1 MLPALISSNCAAGFG
16 CLTDRLR
23 RRYMIASP
31 SDIRWTDVVQALV
44 GLGGIPFIIYQLREV
59 KRSVQGQ
66 TLSELYD
73 HYHQVVSVFLEKPN
87 LRPYFYENKALDTS
101 ADPALCVEVESM
113 CELFAAVLEH
123 AVVQEKNVPRRAWAE
138 CWQTFVTERLQ
149 KSSVLQEY
157 LKKNEGWYLKTLP
170 SPSPRL
176 KAALTKPAGRF
187 FSFLWPSRNSAEN

>member
-1 MLPALISSNCAAGFG
+1 
-16 CLTDRLR
+16 
-23 RRYMIASP
+23 MIASP
-31 SDIRWTDVVQALV
+31 SDIKWTDVVQALV

-73 HYHQVVSVFLEKPN
+73 HYHQVVSVFLKKPN
-87 LRPYFYENKALDTS
+87 LRPYFYENKPLDTS
-101 ADPALCVEVESM
+101 AGPALCAEVESI

-138 CWQTFVTERLQ
+138 CWQTFVMERLK

-157 LKKNEGWYLKTLP
+157 LKKNEGWYLRRLP
-170 SPSPRL
+170 SPRPSL
-176 KAALTKPAGRF
+176 KSIPTKPAGWF
-187 FSFLWPSRNSAEN
+187 FNFFWPNRNSAEN